1 MILGSNGI
9 CRIPEEEGLSV
20 KKVII
25 GCCLVL
31 LCLGVSRQEAYAL
44 GVGVIL
50 GEPTGISFKQWL
62 TRENAIGGAV
72 AWSFREEAALH
83 AHLDYLYHRPGVPK
97 TESDVGRLL
106 WYVGVGGRIKAEEK
120 DSRLGVRVPLGLDYV
135 FAGSPLDVFFEV
147 APVLDLAPETEFRL
161 HGGFGIRYFF

>member
-1 MILGSNGI
+1 M
-9 CRIPEEEGLSV
+9 V
-20 KKVII
+20 V
-25 GCCLVL
+25 
-31 LCLGVSRQEAYAL
+31 LCLGAAWQEASAF

-62 TRENAIGGAV
+62 TRENAVGGAV
-72 AWSFREEAALH
+72 AWSFREDAALH
-83 AHLDYLYHRPGVPK
+83 AHLDYLYHRQGVPE

-106 WYVGVGGRIKAEEK
+106 WYIGIGGRVKAEEK
-120 DSRLGVRVPLGLDYV
+120 DSRLGVRLPLGLDYV
-135 FAGSPLDVFFEV
+135 FAGSPIDIFFEV